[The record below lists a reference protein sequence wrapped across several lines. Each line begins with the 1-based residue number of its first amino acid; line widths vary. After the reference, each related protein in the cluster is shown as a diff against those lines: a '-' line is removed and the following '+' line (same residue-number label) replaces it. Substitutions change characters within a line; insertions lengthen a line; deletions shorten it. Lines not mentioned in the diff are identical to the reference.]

1 MSAASPCSSHAS
13 PPPSAPLAGP
23 RFVIATP
30 FGEGGDGSAGGAI
43 AVIQLIADS
52 AAELESFA
60 ARLALPLPGVGGRA
74 LRRVLDVDDAVVA
87 RVTDRSLLITPHG
100 GGLILRRL
108 AEGLESRG
116 IPRVSGDAAPAR
128 ELYPEAGDE
137 VEAMM
142 LRTLARAASPLAI
155 EALLR
160 QPVLWREHRASPR
173 ASEAEIG
180 AHSRVMNRLL
190 EMPTVAAVGA
200 PNIGKSTLLNA
211 LARREAALVADQ
223 PGTTRDHVGVTLD
236 LAGLVVRWIDTP
248 GLTAESLAAAH
259 AAGSAPRRDESIDQA
274 AAAAALGVIRSAD
287 AVVLCAD
294 GASAF
299 IEPAMLGVPPA
310 TPVITC
316 ATRADLGA
324 ARAAADVV
332 TAAARREGIEALA
345 LAVRGTLV
353 PDSHL
358 ESDVPWRFDRGL

>member
-1 MSAASPCSSHAS
+1 MSAAPPLSSHAT
-13 PPPSAPLAGP
+13 PTPIAGA

-30 FGEGGDGSAGGAI
+30 LGASGGQGSGTGGAI
-43 AVIQLIADS
+43 AVIQLIAGT
-52 AAELESFA
+52 AGELELIA
-60 ARLALPLPGVGGRA
+60 ARLALPLPRVGGRA

-108 AEGLESRG
+108 AEAMESRG
-116 IPRVSGDAAPAR
+116 ISRVSGDAVPAR
-128 ELYPEAGDE
+128 ELYPEACDDG
-137 VEAMM
+137 EAMM
-142 LRTLARAASPLAI
+142 LRALARVASPLAV

-160 QPVLWREHRASPR
+160 QPSRWRAHRASPR
-173 ASEAEIG
+173 ASEAEIE
-180 AHSRVMNRLL
+180 AHSRVMARLV

-248 GLTAESLAAAH
+248 GLTAESLASVRAAESARRREEAIDH
-259 AAGSAPRRDESIDQA
+259 SAAV
-274 AAAAALGVIRSAD
+274 AALGVIRRAD
-287 AVVLCAD
+287 LVVLCAD
-294 GASAF
+294 GTVEF
-299 IEPAMLGVPPA
+299 IDPAALGVPPA
-310 TPVITC
+310 TPVIRC

-324 ARAAADVV
+324 ACAGADVV

-358 ESDVPWRFDRGL
+358 ESGVPWRFDVEL